1 MKIKM
6 INQVLVPGMLATLQV
21 LVVLL
26 PKVQAEGLRASYL
39 ENSNGRS
46 VLELVLDDPAPSSV
60 IVRQRIPE
68 GSRVLDVSP
77 DYSKYVS
84 KTHELKWLF
93 KGPRPGITRIVVSF
107 TIPPSGKG
115 LSAVIRCKDPRD
127 GTLMT
132 LRLP

>member
-1 MKIKM
+1 MIKS
-6 INQVLVPGMLATLQV
+6 VLVPGLLAILQV

-26 PKVQAEGLRASYL
+26 LQVQAEGLRARYL

-77 DYSKYVS
+77 AYSKYAS
-84 KTHELKWLF
+84 KKHELKWLV

-107 TIPPSGKG
+107 TVPLSGKG

-127 GTLMT
+127 GTLVT